1 VALLDIDRL
10 SLTIGSHRILDDV
23 SLKVRAGETL
33 GIVGES
39 GSGKSMT
46 ALSVMRLLPAGVR
59 LSGAIRLDGE
69 DLLSRSERAMCGIR
83 GRRIG
88 LVFQEPMT
96 ALNPVR
102 TIGNQIAEA
111 VRLHMPLGRADIEAR
126 VARLLDRVG
135 LSSQRVGPDRYPH
148 QLSGGQ
154 RQRVVIA
161 IAIACDPKLLI
172 ADEPT
177 TALDVTVQAQ
187 ILALLREVAAEDGA
201 SLVLITHDLAV
212 VAETAERI
220 AVMKDGRIVEEAAT
234 LDLFRAPRSDE
245 TRRLIAATTAA
256 PRTVPPPPA
265 DASVLVATE
274 GVDRAYPL
282 PRTALFAPRRQAR
295 VLRDVSLEI
304 RAGESVGL
312 VGESGSGKST
322 LARTIL
328 ALDRPNAGT
337 VRFRGEDLF
346 ALPPAGLRAL
356 RPGIQA
362 VFQDPYGSFNP
373 RQTVARIVGE
383 PLHLLGAECLGDE
396 RRRRVIEALEHVGLS
411 AVDAERYPHQ
421 FSGGQRQRIAIAR
434 AIVTRPALVV
444 ADEPVSALDVS
455 LQAQVLDLL
464 ARLRLEMNLA
474 LLFISHD
481 LTVVR
486 AVTDRVCVMKDGEI
500 VETGPTAE
508 VFAAPRHPYTRAL
521 LEAAPSLERALVRRA
536 QMARGS
542 AGPAGSR

>member
-1 VALLDIDRL
+1 MTLLDIDRL
-10 SLTIGSHRILDDV
+10 SLAIGSHRILDEV
-23 SLKVRAGETL
+23 SLTVRAGETL

-46 ALSVMRLLPAGVR
+46 ALSVMRLLPAGAR
-59 LSGAIRLDGE
+59 LAGSILLDGV
-69 DLLSRSERAMCGIR
+69 DLLATSERDMCGIR
-83 GRRIG
+83 GRHIG

-102 TIGNQIAEA
+102 TIGDQIAEA
-111 VRLHMPLGRADIEAR
+111 VRLHLPLGRADTEAR
-126 VARLLDRVG
+126 VGHLLDRVG
-135 LSSQRVGPDRYPH
+135 LASQRVGPDRYPH

-220 AVMKDGRIVEEAAT
+220 AVMKDGQVVEEAAT
-234 LDLFRAPRSDE
+234 LDLFNAPRSDE

-265 DASVLVATE
+265 DAPVLVAAE

-282 PRTALFAPRRQAR
+282 PRATLLGPRRQAR
-295 VLRDVSLEI
+295 VLHDVSLSI

-346 ALPPAGLRAL
+346 ALPPAGLRAV

-362 VFQDPYGSFNP
+362 VFQDPYGSFDP
-373 RQTVARIVGE
+373 RQTIARIVGE
-383 PLHLLGAECLGDE
+383 PLHLLGADCPGDE
-396 RRRRVIEALEHVGLS
+396 RRRRVLEALEHVGLS
-411 AVDAERYPHQ
+411 AADAERYPHQ

-486 AVTDRVCVMKDGEI
+486 AVTDRVCVMQDGEI
-500 VETGPTAE
+500 VEAGPTAE
-508 VFAAPRHPYTRAL
+508 VFANPRHPYTRAL
-521 LEAAPSLERALVRRA
+521 LEAAPSLERALAHRRA
-536 QMARGS
+536 LAASQ
-542 AGPAGSR
+542 PAGSD

>member
-1 VALLDIDRL
+1 MALLDIDRL
-10 SLTIGSHRILDDV
+10 SLSIGSHRILDDV
-23 SLKVRAGETL
+23 SLTVRAGETL

-46 ALSVMRLLPAGVR
+46 ALSVMRLLPAGAR
-59 LSGAIRLDGE
+59 LTGSIRLDGE
-69 DLLSRSERAMCGIR
+69 DLLSMSERAMCGIR
-83 GRRIG
+83 GRRVG
-88 LVFQEPMT
+88 LVFQEPMM
-96 ALNPVR
+96 ALNPVH
-102 TIGNQIAEA
+102 TIGAQIAEA
-111 VRLHMPLGRADIEAR
+111 VRLHLPLSRAEIEAR

-135 LSSQRVGPDRYPH
+135 LASQHVGPDRYPH

-161 IAIACDPKLLI
+161 IAIAADPRLLI

-187 ILALLREVAAEDGA
+187 ILALLKDIAAADGA

-234 LDLFRAPRSDE
+234 GDLFDAPESEE

-256 PRTVPPPPA
+256 PRPVPPPPA
-265 DASVLVATE
+265 DAPVLVAAD

-282 PRTALFAPRRQAR
+282 PRTSLFGPRRQAR
-295 VLRDVSLEI
+295 VLHDVSLAI

-328 ALDRPNAGT
+328 ALDRPNSGT

-346 ALPPAGLRAL
+346 ALPPAALRAL
-356 RPGIQA
+356 RPGMQA
-362 VFQDPYGSFNP
+362 IFQDPYGSFDP
-373 RQTVARIVGE
+373 RQTIARIVGE
-383 PLHLLGAECLGDE
+383 PLHLLGATCAPEE
-396 RRRRVIEALEHVGLS
+396 RQRRIVGALEQVGLS
-411 AVDAERYPHQ
+411 AADAERYPHQ

-486 AVTDRVCVMKDGEI
+486 AVTDRVCVMKGGEI

-508 VFAAPRHPYTRAL
+508 VFAAPRHAYTRAL
-521 LEAAPSLERALVRRA
+521 LEAAPSLERALARRA
-536 QMARGS
+536 AK
-542 AGPAGSR
+542 AGTRAPTAG

>member
-1 VALLDIDRL
+1 MALLDIDRL
-10 SLTIGSHRILDDV
+10 SLSIGAQPILDDV
-23 SLKVRAGETL
+23 SLTVRAGETI

-46 ALSVMRLLPAGVR
+46 ALSVMRLLPAGAR
-59 LSGAIRLDGE
+59 TSGSIRLDGE
-69 DLLSRSERAMCGIR
+69 DLMTRSERAMCGIR
-83 GRRIG
+83 GRKIG

-102 TIGNQIAEA
+102 TVGDQIAEA
-111 VRLHMPLGRADIEAR
+111 VRLHLPLGRAAVDAR
-126 VARLLDRVG
+126 VATLLKRVG
-135 LSSQRVGPDRYPH
+135 LADQGVGPDRYPH

-161 IAIACDPKLLI
+161 IAIAADPKLLI

-187 ILALLREVAAEDGA
+187 ILALLRDVAAAEGA
-201 SLVLITHDLAV
+201 ALVLITHDLAV
-212 VAETAERI
+212 VADMADRI
-220 AVMKDGRIVEEAAT
+220 AVMKDGRIVEEAAP
-234 LDLFRAPRSDE
+234 LALFRAPKSAE
-245 TRRLIAATTAA
+245 TRRLIAATAA
-256 PRTVPPPPA
+256 TPRPVPAPKA
-265 DASVLVATE
+265 DAPLLVEADR
-274 GVDRAYPL
+274 VARAYPL
-282 PRTALFAPRRQAR
+282 PRARLFGPRREAR
-295 VLRDVSLEI
+295 VLDAVSVSV

-328 ALDRPNAGT
+328 ALDRPEGGT
-337 VRFRGEDLF
+337 VRFRGSDLF
-346 ALPPAGLRAL
+346 AMTASELRSV
-356 RPGIQA
+356 RPEIQA
-362 VFQDPYGSFNP
+362 VFQDPYGSFDP
-373 RQTVARIVGE
+373 RHTVGRIVGE
-383 PLHLLGAECLGDE
+383 PLHLLGGACAPDE
-396 RRRRVIEALEHVGLS
+396 RRRRIVDALDHVGL
-411 AVDAERYPHQ
+411 AEADAARYPHQ

-481 LTVVR
+481 LSVVR
-486 AVTDRVCVMKDGEI
+486 AVTDRVYVMQSGSI
-500 VETGPTAE
+500 VESGATNA
-508 VFAAPRHPYTRAL
+508 VFSRPAHAYTRAL
-521 LEAAPSLERALVRRA
+521 LDAAPSLERALTRREA
-536 QMARGS
+536 ATVD
-542 AGPAGSR
+542 